1 MLLRTLKRVL
11 LATTSL
17 LLLAG
22 AYLAWNIWAGE
33 LRLKTPYGSLEHNYR
48 GADTSRLTSDG
59 PYLSYR
65 NGYVIDQHIRQQDTS
80 LVVSNDSV
88 PTQQRLCRR
97 FRCTVA
103 ATHDTFSFQL
113 QPRLTVPPT
122 RYAMPTR
129 LLAVSDIEGDFPAF
143 RALLRGAGVVDTAL
157 QWQFGTGHLVLVGD
171 FFDRGLYV
179 TECLWLIYKLEQEA
193 AQAGGQVHY
202 LLGNHEDMNLRGD
215 QDDVRY
221 KYKAVAQALRTP
233 LPQLYGPDTELG
245 RWLRTK
251 NVVEQLGTTLLLH
264 GGISP
269 AVARAGLSLETIN
282 QTVRRHLGE
291 NRLSTLQQGGTVE
304 LLFGREGPMWYRGLV
319 QQQITA
325 PELTGILRQFQ
336 ATRLVLGHT
345 LVDRITPL
353 YQGRVL
359 AIDLPHAEQF
369 RQGYVAGLW
378 LENGRG
384 YEINQRG
391 QKRAL

>member
-1 MLLRTLKRVL
+1 MLLRTLKRVVL
-11 LATTSL
+11 TALGL

-48 GADTSRLTSDG
+48 GTDTSRLAPDG
-59 PYLSYR
+59 PYLRYR
-65 NGYVIDQHIRQQDTS
+65 NGYVVAQHIRRQDTT
-80 LVVSNDSV
+80 LVVSVDSV
-88 PTQQRLCRR
+88 PTQQRRHRR
-97 FRCTVA
+97 FRCAVA

-113 QPRLTVPPT
+113 HSRLTVPPA
-122 RYAMPTR
+122 RYAMPAR
-129 LLAVSDIEGDFPAF
+129 LLVVSDIEGDFPAF
-143 RALLRGAGVVDTAL
+143 RTLLRGAGVVDTAL
-157 QWQFGTGHLVLVGD
+157 RWRFGPGHLVLVGD
-171 FFDRGLYV
+171 FFDRGLNV

-202 LLGNHEDMNLRGD
+202 ILGNHEDMNLRGD

-221 KYKAVAQALRTP
+221 KYKAVAQALHTP

-251 NVVEQLGTTLLLH
+251 NAVEQLGTTLFLH

-282 QTVRRHLGE
+282 QTIRRHLGE
-291 NRLSTLQQGGTVE
+291 NRLATLQQGGTVA
-304 LLFGREGPMWYRGLV
+304 LLFGREGPLWYRGLV
-319 QQQITA
+319 QQHVTA
-325 PELTGILRQFQ
+325 TELTGILHRFR
-336 ATRLVLGHT
+336 ATRMVLGHT

-359 AIDLPHAEQF
+359 AIDLPHAAQF

-378 LENGRG
+378 LENGRC

>member
-1 MLLRTLKRVL
+1 MLLRTLKRIVL
-11 LATTSL
+11 AATGL

-22 AYLAWNIWAGE
+22 LYLAWNIWTGE
-33 LRLKTPYGSLEHNYR
+33 LRLKTPYGSLEHNYC
-48 GADTSRLTSDG
+48 GADTSRLAPDG
-59 PYLSYR
+59 PYLRYR
-65 NGYVIDQHIRQQDTS
+65 NSYLVEQRIRQQDTS
-80 LVVSNDSV
+80 LVVSTDSV
-88 PTQQRLCRR
+88 PIQLRRPRR
-97 FRCTVA
+97 FRCAVA

-122 RYAMPTR
+122 RYAMPAR
-129 LLAVSDIEGDFPAF
+129 LLVVSDIEGDFPAF
-143 RALLRGAGVVDTAL
+143 RALLRGAGVVDTTL
-157 QWQFGTGHLVLVGD
+157 RWQFGTGHLVLVGD

-202 LLGNHEDMNLRGD
+202 ILGNHEDMNLRGD

-251 NVVEQLGTTLLLH
+251 NVVEQLGTTLFLH

-269 AVARAGLSLETIN
+269 AVARTGLSLETIN
-282 QTVRRHLGE
+282 QTVRQHLGE
-291 NRLSTLQQGGTVE
+291 SRLSTLQQGGTVE

-319 QQQITA
+319 QQHVTET
-325 PELTGILRQFQ
+325 ELTNILRQFR
-336 ATRLVLGHT
+336 ATRIVLGHT
-345 LVDRITPL
+345 LVDQITPL

-378 LENGRG
+378 LENGRS